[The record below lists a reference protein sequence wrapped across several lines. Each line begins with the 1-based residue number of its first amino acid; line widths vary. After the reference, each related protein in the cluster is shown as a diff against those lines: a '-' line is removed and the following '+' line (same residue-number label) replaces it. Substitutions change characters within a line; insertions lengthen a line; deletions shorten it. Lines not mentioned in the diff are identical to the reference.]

1 MMTAFHLLV
10 PRRDINSDEF
20 TRIWRDEYRVQAA
33 ERLSG
38 AARRY
43 IRTPA
48 SGESPLASIHGD
60 PTVPYLGVDAFGFDT
75 VGDALAFPGSDAY
88 REAVG
93 ATEGAFLDLDR
104 STWLVTHERL
114 LTDGAPRGQADTG
127 PGVKTVVTFDRAKGQ
142 TIDDCYWH
150 WEHVH
155 APMSAR
161 SPGVSRVARYEVV
174 AEEHRRVE
182 KAAYDA
188 VAVAWWRSQA
198 DFDTFFAAASM
209 AVDMAED
216 IPRFTDMS
224 TYYSLVCRGEED
236 WVFGD

>member
-1 MMTAFHLLV
+1 MITAFHLLV
-10 PRRDINSDEF
+10 PRPDITADEF
-20 TRIWRDEYRVQAA
+20 TTFWRNEYRLRAA
-33 ERLSG
+33 EALSG

-43 IRTPA
+43 VRTPA
-48 SGESPLASIHGD
+48 SGESPLAAMHGE
-60 PTVPYLGVDAFGFDT
+60 PTVPYVGVDTFGFDT
-75 VGDALAFPGSDAY
+75 VGEALAFPNSDAY

-93 ATEGAFLDLDR
+93 DVEGSFLDLDR
-104 STWLVTHERL
+104 SAWLVTRERL

-142 TIDDCYWH
+142 AIDDCYWH

-155 APMSAR
+155 APMAGG
-161 SPGVSRVARYEVV
+161 SPGVSRLAQYAVV

-182 KAAYDA
+182 KVAYDA
-188 VAVAWWRSQA
+188 IAVAWWRTEE
-198 DFDTFFAAASM
+198 DFDTFFAAAAM

-224 TYYSLVCRGEED
+224 TYYSIACRGEED

>member
-1 MMTAFHLLV
+1 MITAFHLLV
-10 PRRDINSDEF
+10 PRADITGAEF
-20 TRIWRDEYRVQAA
+20 AGIWREEYRARAA
-33 ERLSG
+33 DRLSG

-48 SGESPLASIHGD
+48 SGESPLAAIHGT
-60 PTVPYLGVDAFGFDT
+60 PTVPYAGVDAFGFDS
-75 VGDALAFPGSDAY
+75 VGEALAFPGSDTY
-88 REAVG
+88 REAV
-93 ATEGAFLDLDR
+93 ADVEGSFVDPDR
-104 STWLVTHERL
+104 SAWLVTRERL

-155 APMSAR
+155 APMSSR

-174 AEEHRRVE
+174 TEEHRRVE
-182 KAAYDA
+182 KVAYDA
-188 VAVAWWRSQA
+188 IAVAWWRTQE

-216 IPRFTDMS
+216 IPRFTNMS
-224 TYYSLVCRGEED
+224 TYYSIACRGEED
-236 WVFGD
+236 WVFGE